1 MLCCCCGW
9 LLWLA
14 VAGCGWRA
22 AVLWKARVLA
32 GLAWLAG
39 LVGCLGGWLACEQAV
54 GWWRVTGVCMVCVWW
69 VAVCLVLVGYDYGGE
84 PINIAYQFS
93 VFWNQATVLIHSCPH
108 VIHRVNVCTKGDI
121 LAVNMWIF
129 VVNWDC
135 VSIRSWFTC
144 DLVSGWLFAC

>member
-1 MLCCCCGW
+1 MASNWCMC
-9 LLWLA
+9 
-14 VAGCGWRA
+14 
-22 AVLWKARVLA
+22 
-32 GLAWLAG
+32 
-39 LVGCLGGWLACEQAV
+39 
-54 GWWRVTGVCMVCVWW
+54 GVCVVCVWW

-144 DLVSGWLFAC
+144 DLVSGRLFAC

>member
-1 MLCCCCGW
+1 
-9 LLWLA
+9 
-14 VAGCGWRA
+14 
-22 AVLWKARVLA
+22 VLA

-39 LVGCLGGWLACEQAV
+39 LVVLVGCLGGWLACEQAV

>member
-1 MLCCCCGW
+1 MQGICVACWLAWLAGLLACCGW
-9 LLWLA
+9 LWL
-14 VAGCGWRA
+14 A
-22 AVLWKARVLA
+22 AVLWKACVLA
-32 GLAWLAG
+32 VWLAVLVV

-54 GWWRVTGVCMVCVWW
+54 GWWRVTGVCVASVWW

-121 LAVNMWIF
+121 LPVNMWIS
-129 VVNWDC
+129 VVNWDW
-135 VSIRSWFTC
+135 VSIRSWFT
-144 DLVSGWLFAC
+144 